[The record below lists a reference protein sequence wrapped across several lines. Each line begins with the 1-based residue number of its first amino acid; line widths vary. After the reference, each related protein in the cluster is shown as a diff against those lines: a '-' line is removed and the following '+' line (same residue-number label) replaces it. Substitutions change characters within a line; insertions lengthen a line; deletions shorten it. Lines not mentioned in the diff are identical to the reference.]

1 MIGFHQVLAAGFE
14 EFGGIAFILFAIISG
29 ILNFIKQKREAAENN
44 NPPANRPKRPVQ
56 KDLRNE
62 IEQFLN
68 EVRGEAPAKK
78 TPQPPSRDF
87 AEVID
92 DDFDDEDDDFIEVVA
107 EEEIQHRTV
116 TRKTVTPSFEQRRAA
131 TKPADSPRQP
141 LSEHHLRDEH
151 KFEST
156 VGKHVSQYMR
166 EGKVSQHVTEHLSH
180 DINKS
185 VDSHLGSF
193 ENEAPTWQE
202 YDEPSGVDASQ
213 ELLALL
219 RSPGGIRQAIL
230 VNEVLSRPLGLR
242 NNS

>member
-1 MIGFHQVLAAGFE
+1 MIGLHNLLVAGLDDFAPFAVLV
-14 EFGGIAFILFAIISG
+14 IMIISG
-29 ILNFIKQKREAAENN
+29 IVNFIKQKREAADNN
-44 NPPANRPKRPVQ
+44 NAPANRPKRPVQ

-68 EVRGEAPAKK
+68 EVRGDAPKQK
-78 TPQPPSRDF
+78 PPQPPSRDF
-87 AEVID
+87 AEVVE
-92 DDFDDEDDDFIEVVA
+92 DDFDDEDDFIEVVA
-107 EEEIQHRTV
+107 DEEIQRRTV
-116 TRKTVTPSFEQRRAA
+116 PPRTVAPSFEQRRTV
-131 TKPADSPRQP
+131 TKSGDSPRQP

-166 EGKVSQHVTEHLSH
+166 EGKVSQHVSEHLSH

-185 VDSHLGSF
+185 VTSHLGSF
-193 ENEAPTWQE
+193 EKEAPTWQE
-202 YDEPSGVDASQ
+202 YDVPSESDASQ

-242 NNS
+242 NKS